1 MIGNII
7 TETQYMFIDDIKVL
21 DKYLYRQIL
30 VISAELTFSGEH
42 AMCGA
47 LHMPIGR
54 NNYYSTN
61 EIITFEENYSMCRMP
76 IR

>member
-30 VISAELTFSGEH
+30 VISAELTFSREH
-42 AMCGA
+42 VMCGA
-47 LHMPIGR
+47 LHIPMKR
-54 NNYYSTN
+54 NDYYSTN
-61 EIITFEENYSMCRMP
+61 EIITFEENYSMCRIP